1 MKHISCLLFLL
12 LAACSSSSDS
22 KQDLAAGDVPDTASP
37 DATGETTPYPVDLIP
52 EAVDL
57 VPETPDLVAE
67 VTPAFTPGGLPLAL
81 PFEYTRPDKGT
92 PLSAEE
98 IADVTT
104 RLTGF
109 WAQIDYFNWVYETCH
124 GMDESTGFPDYL
136 IWWHD
141 VDAVKEGDT
150 VTFRHNPAY
159 GGSHNNAVP
168 TAVVLLG
175 AIGGYLSTGDQAMG
189 RIVEQF
195 VKSFTALQKGFVYDE
210 NDPIDFIVARN
221 IISFNHEFVM
231 PNGKKKAVD
240 YTPWYFEYQGWNA
253 DRYNYPN
260 NPTYGDVWVTTMRS
274 KDDVP
279 YIFRVAAWLP
289 YIIELSDDDEIKQA
303 AQEAYEYAVKFAK
316 DIVDQGYF
324 IRSKDKDG
332 NAIIP
337 DQDLASFVDF
347 VDLIPDAECDARL
360 ASALMGYGEPLD
372 NACGSGQGS
381 LYDDVAGDMHYFNYA
396 IVDHFHLAAIH
407 LALVTKQD
415 EMAKELLAGFATR
428 VERYLDPNSGWLGQN
443 DESWQRD
450 IALLLLKG
458 ATLGLPLTSEE
469 ARLVQQF
476 HAQAVDIYELFP
488 NWDLWDP
495 SVPDG
500 TYDFRKGFHP
510 AHTPE
515 AIKIEDMVFI
525 LEYCWSPFK
534 NPASARFVDCDTVNT
549 VSTW

>member
-1 MKHISCLLFLL
+1 MKRTILILL
-12 LAACSSSSDS
+12 LTTACTSSPPPTSEVTSDIPPDIQSDS
-22 KQDLAAGDVPDTASP
+22 PMEVTSDTATADLRPATCDLRPES
-37 DATGETTPYPVDLIP
+37 DAPRRTPS
-52 EAVDL
+52 
-57 VPETPDLVAE
+57 
-67 VTPAFTPGGLPLAL
+67 GLPLTL
-81 PFEYTRPDKGT
+81 PFEYTRPDKGA
-92 PLSAEE
+92 PLSEQE
-98 IADVTT
+98 IADFTT

-109 WAQIDYFNWVYETCH
+109 WAQVDYFNWVYDTCH

-150 VTFRHNPAY
+150 VTFRHNPNY

-168 TAVVLLG
+168 TSVVLLG
-175 AIGGYLSTGDQAMG
+175 AIGGYLSTGDAAMG
-189 RIVEQF
+189 RIVDQF
-195 VKSFTALQKGFVYDE
+195 AKSFVALQKGFVWDD

-221 IISFNHEFVM
+221 IITFNHEFTM

-240 YTPWYFEYQGWNA
+240 YEPWYFEYQGWNA

-279 YIFRVAAWLP
+279 YIFRVAAWMP
-289 YIIELSDDDEIKQA
+289 YIIELSDDEEIKQT
-303 AQEAYEYAVKFAK
+303 AQEAWDYTVKFAK

-324 IRSKDKDG
+324 IRSKGKDG

-337 DQDLASFVDF
+337 EQDLASFVDF

-372 NACGSGQGS
+372 NDCGSGQGS
-381 LYDDVAGDMHYFNYA
+381 LYDEIAGEMHYFNYA

-407 LALVTKQD
+407 LALVTGHD
-415 EMAKELLAGFATR
+415 DMAKELLQGLVTR
-428 VERYLDPNSGWLGQN
+428 IDNYRKTGWEGQQH
-443 DESWQRD
+443 DGWERD

-469 ARLVQQF
+469 ARLVQKY
-476 HAQAVDIYELFP
+476 HSQAVDIYETFP

-500 TYDFRKGFHP
+500 TYDFRAGFHP
-510 AHTPE
+510 AHTPD
-515 AIKIEDMVFI
+515 AIQIEDMTFI

-534 NPASARFVDCDTVNT
+534 NPASARFVDCDKVNT
-549 VSTW
+549 PQAW